1 MSVGHSPGL
10 LAQVL
15 AGLALRPGASCI
27 DGTVGGGGHAVGIL
41 RETRPDGRLLGLDRD
56 PTAISL
62 ARSRLEPFGER
73 AVLVQGTFADLAEIA
88 VQYGF
93 SPVGGI
99 VLDLG
104 ISSWQLD
111 EPGRGFS
118 FQAEGPLDMRM
129 DPTAGPSAA
138 DIVNNRSQAE
148 LADVIY
154 QFGEEPRARRIAR
167 DIVAARPLQTTTQL
181 ADVVR
186 RAAGHRPGQRIHPA
200 TRTFQA
206 LRIAVNGELAAL
218 AAVLPQLVTLL
229 APGGRL
235 AIISFHS
242 LEDRIVKQF
251 LQGEGRDCVCPPG
264 LPKCVCGHRATLQ
277 AVSRKPIRPDEAEV
291 SQNPR
296 SRSARLRVAE
306 KL

>member
-1 MSVGHSPGL
+1 M
-10 LAQVL
+10 
-15 AGLALRPGASCI
+15 
-27 DGTVGGGGHAVGIL
+27 
-41 RETRPDGRLLGLDRD
+41 
-56 PTAISL
+56 
-62 ARSRLEPFGER
+62 
-73 AVLVQGTFADLAEIA
+73 ADIA
-88 VQYGF
+88 AQYGF
-93 SPVGGI
+93 SSVGGI

-118 FQAEGPLDMRM
+118 FQSEGPLDMRM
-129 DPTAGPSAA
+129 DPTAGTSAA
-138 DIVNNRSQAE
+138 ELVNNRTQAE

-154 QFGEEPRARRIAR
+154 QYGEEPRARRIAR
-167 DIVAARPLQTTTQL
+167 NIVAARPLQTTTQL

-186 RAAGHRPGQRIHPA
+186 RAAGRRPGQRIHPA

-218 AAVLPQLVTLL
+218 AAVLPQLVALL

-235 AIISFHS
+235 AVISFHS

-251 LQGEGRDCVCPPG
+251 LQGEMRDCVCPPG
-264 LPKCVCGHRATLQ
+264 LPQCVCGHRATLK
-277 AVSRKPIRPDEAEV
+277 AISRRPIRPDEAEV

-296 SRSARLRVAE
+296 SRSAKLRLAE